1 MAHEFPTTADAITN
15 EWLSSVLGAE
25 VTGFTTTFLE
35 GGVLADAF
43 KLHSITYKGNPAD
56 APSSVVV
63 KVPNAVKERRE
74 MAIANNAYVKELFF
88 FRDLAEHVPVRSPK
102 LYGCFTD
109 GSHTCASFIIVMEDL
124 STHSKVFDQ
133 VDDTPD
139 VACARQVALE
149 AAAMH
154 AKFWE
159 SDTTRLP
166 WIGRADG
173 RYVFAFDGASR
184 MANAAWPEFLRL
196 WHQMYGR
203 DFFHSE
209 PDGDLEELAVM
220 LTGPKCGGIIDR
232 IYDVLSSRPKTLL
245 HGDLRADNIFR
256 THPER
261 GKSAEESTL
270 TFIDWQ
276 AVHAGPPGPEFA
288 QAFFN
293 SLEPEVRR
301 HDRDILR
308 EYHARLVTLNPDA
321 ASYTYDMLIEDYALS
336 MCFWWTAIVTIGA
349 GTLPIFDRPEG
360 ARMKRLWE
368 KGAVRAKAA
377 MRELDCLSRV
387 RRLAE
392 GLPDDPPVT

>member
-1 MAHEFPTTADAITN
+1 MK
-15 EWLSSVLGAE
+15 E
-25 VTGFTTTFLE
+25 V
-35 GGVLADAF
+35 
-43 KLHSITYKGNPAD
+43 S
-56 APSSVVV
+56 
-63 KVPNAVKERRE
+63 
-74 MAIANNAYVKELFF
+74 F
-88 FRDLAEHVPVRSPK
+88 FRDLAQHVPIRSPK

-109 GSHTCASFIIVMEDL
+109 GTDACASFIIVMEDL
-124 STHSKVFDQ
+124 SAHSKVFDQ

-139 VACARQVALE
+139 VAFACKIALE

-173 RYVFAFDGASR
+173 RYEFAFDGASR
-184 MANAAWPEFLRL
+184 MANAAWPEFKRL

-203 DFFHSE
+203 DFFHGE
-209 PDGDLEELAVM
+209 PDGEFEELVVLLSGA
-220 LTGPKCGGIIDR
+220 KCGGIIDR

-245 HGDLRADNIFR
+245 HGDMRADNIFR

-261 GKSAEESTL
+261 EKSAEESTL

-336 MCFWWTAIVTIGA
+336 MCFWMTAIVTIGA
-349 GTLPIFDRPEG
+349 GTLPMFDRPEG
-360 ARMKRLWE
+360 ARMKLLWE

-387 RRLAE
+387 RPLAK
-392 GLPDDPPVT
+392 GLRDDPSVT